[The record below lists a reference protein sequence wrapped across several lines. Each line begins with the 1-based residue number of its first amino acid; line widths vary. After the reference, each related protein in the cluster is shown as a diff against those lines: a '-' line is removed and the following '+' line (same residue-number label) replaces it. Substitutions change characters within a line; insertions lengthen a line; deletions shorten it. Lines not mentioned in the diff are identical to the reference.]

1 VGIWTGPEQK
11 AFQAVIDDFNEQFP
25 NVDVKYTSAGNN
37 IPTVLSTAV
46 QGGNPPDLADV
57 AQPGFVSDLQKKGA
71 LKPIEFARPL
81 IEANFGT
88 GGAQLGEID
97 GKLYGLL
104 YKASN
109 KSTIWYN
116 VPAFQNAGV
125 QAATAWPQLL
135 QNAKT
140 IKASG
145 LPAYSIGGSEGW
157 TLTDLFENI
166 YLRQAGPDKYDQ
178 LSKHE
183 IPWTDQ
189 SVKDALKT
197 MADIVGDTGNI
208 AGGSSGALQTDFA
221 TSVNNVLTP
230 KDPKA
235 ALVLEGDFVPGTA
248 TTGAKAGTD
257 YNVFPFPSING
268 SPNVTEVSG
277 DEIIMFKDSPAAEAF
292 VKYLASPQA
301 AEVWIKIAG
310 FGTLNKKVPLSMYT
324 DPVTRSVAQALASS
338 TASRFDMSDL
348 QPAAFGATVGQG
360 EWKIFQD
367 FVKDPSNI
375 DGIAQ
380 ELETAAAQAYK

>member
-1 VGIWTGPEQK
+1 VRLPHRIALTGLALLALAAGCGGGSSSSSSSAGGSTSNVSGSISFVGIWTGPEQK
-11 AFQAVIDDFNEQFP
+11 AFQAV
-25 NVDVKYTSAGNN
+25 
-37 IPTVLSTAV
+37 
-46 QGGNPPDLADV
+46 
-57 AQPGFVSDLQKKGA
+57 
-71 LKPIEFARPL
+71 

-125 QAATAWPQLL
+125 QPPTTWPELL
-135 QNAKT
+135 QDAKT

-166 YLRQAGPDKYDQ
+166 YLRTAGVDKYDQ

-183 IPWTDQ
+183 IPWTDP
-189 SVKDALKT
+189 SVKEALKT
-197 MADIVGDTGNI
+197 MADIIGDSSNI
-208 AGGSSGALQTDFA
+208 AGGNSGALQTDFA

-230 KDPKA
+230 NNPKA
-235 ALVLEGDFVPGTA
+235 AMVLEGDFVPGTA

-292 VKYLASPQA
+292 VKYLATPEA
-301 AEVWIKIAG
+301 AETWIKISG

-324 DPVTRSVAQALASS
+324 DPVTRSVAESLAKS

-367 FVKDPSNI
+367 FLANPKNI

-380 ELETAAAQAYK
+380 ELETAAAKAYK

>member
-1 VGIWTGPEQK
+1 
-11 AFQAVIDDFNEQFP
+11 
-25 NVDVKYTSAGNN
+25 
-37 IPTVLSTAV
+37 
-46 QGGNPPDLADV
+46 
-57 AQPGFVSDLQKKGA
+57 
-71 LKPIEFARPL
+71 
-81 IEANFGT
+81 
-88 GGAQLGEID
+88 
-97 GKLYGLL
+97 
-104 YKASN
+104 
-109 KSTIWYN
+109 
-116 VPAFQNAGV
+116 
-125 QAATAWPQLL
+125 
-135 QNAKT
+135 
-140 IKASG
+140 
-145 LPAYSIGGSEGW
+145 
-157 TLTDLFENI
+157 
-166 YLRQAGPDKYDQ
+166 
-178 LSKHE
+178 
-183 IPWTDQ
+183 
-189 SVKDALKT
+189 
-197 MADIVGDTGNI
+197 
-208 AGGSSGALQTDFA
+208 
-221 TSVNNVLTP
+221 VLTP